1 MPGLADIPDDSAESR
16 DVDFDVPPT
25 EIPAP
30 ELPKAGGGTEGPKI
44 HTEEVG
50 FDGDRVFANTILFL
64 MEFGW
69 WIELNYAI
77 PEGDVGR
84 VMEIL
89 KIFIFTFGGTSNQNY
104 MPAWR

>member
-1 MPGLADIPDDSAESR
+1 MPGQADIPDDSAEPP

-30 ELPKAGGGTEGPKI
+30 ELPKAGAGTDGPKI
-44 HTEEVG
+44 HTEEAG
-50 FDGDRVFANTILFL
+50 FDGDRVFANAILFL

-69 WIELNYAI
+69 WIELNYAT

-89 KIFIFTFGGTSNQNY
+89 KIFIFTFGGTSTQNY